1 MPISRRLKRRLANED
16 GFTLFELLIAMAVT
30 AVGLMALVSSFDHS
44 RDLVGV
50 AEKTEVAS
58 HQAERAM
65 ERVLAMPYAQV
76 AHAAA
81 PAHNPDTKHPAYY
94 VTGNPGTSYRWDQGA
109 TGPRSDNLEVD
120 NVNGQISNVSNWQ
133 DSASRLTGKTY
144 TFVTRT
150 GDLCA
155 TYTPPGGTAA
165 CTGDERGK
173 RVTIAVTVDGPR
185 PLGRPVLISSVMINP
200 AQTGG

>member
-1 MPISRRLKRRLANED
+1 MPTSRRRMRRLANED
-16 GFTLFELLIAMAVT
+16 GFTLFELLIAMAIT

-44 RDLVGV
+44 RELVSV

-65 ERVLAMPYAQV
+65 ERTLALPYAQV
-76 AHAAA
+76 AHVAA
-81 PAHNPDTKHPAYY
+81 PVHDNDTKHPAFY
-94 VTGNPGTSYRWDQGA
+94 VTSSSYQWDQGA
-109 TGPRSDNLEVD
+109 TGPQSDNLEVAA
-120 NVNGQISNVSNWQ
+120 NGLITNEATWQ
-133 DSASRLTGKTY
+133 DSASRLSGKTY

-155 TYTPPGGTAA
+155 TATICPA
-165 CTGDERGK
+165 GDQRGK

-185 PLGRPVLISSVMINP
+185 PLQRPVLISTVMTNP

>member
-1 MPISRRLKRRLANED
+1 MPTSRRRTRRLANED

-44 RDLVGV
+44 RELVSV

-65 ERVLAMPYAQV
+65 ERVLALPYAQV
-76 AHAAA
+76 AHTTA
-81 PAHNPDTKHPAYY
+81 PTNSTDPKNPAFY
-94 VTGNPGTSYRWDQGA
+94 VTGSSYQWDQGA

-120 NVNGQISNVSNWQ
+120 NVNGQISNVTNWQ

-150 GDLCA
+150 EDLCSA
-155 TYTPPGGTAA
+155 TGCPA
-165 CTGDERGK
+165 GDQRGK
-173 RVTIAVTVDGPR
+173 RVTVAVTVDGPR
-185 PLGRPVLISSVMINP
+185 PLSRPVLISSVMIDP
-200 AQTGG
+200 ATTGG

>member
-1 MPISRRLKRRLANED
+1 MPTSRRRTRRLADED

-44 RDLVGV
+44 RELVSV

-76 AHAAA
+76 AHSNA
-81 PAHNPDTKHPAYY
+81 PTHSTDPKNPAYY
-94 VTGNPGTSYRWDQGA
+94 VTGSAYQWDQGA

-120 NVNGQISNVSNWQ
+120 ATKGQISNVTDWQ

-150 GDLCA
+150 GDLCS
-155 TYTPPGGTAA
+155 AA
-165 CTGDERGK
+165 GCPSGDQRGR
-173 RVTIAVTVDGPR
+173 RVTVAVTVNGPR
-185 PLGRPVLISSVMINP
+185 PLSRPVLISSVTIDP
-200 AQTGG
+200 LTTGG

>member
-1 MPISRRLKRRLANED
+1 MPTSRRRTRRLANED
-16 GFTLFELLIAMAVT
+16 GLTLFELLIAMAIT

-44 RDLVGV
+44 RELVSV

-65 ERVLAMPYAQV
+65 ERTLALPYAQV
-76 AHAAA
+76 AHITA
-81 PAHNPDTKHPAYY
+81 PVHDNDTKHPAFY
-94 VTGNPGTSYRWDQGA
+94 VTGSSYQWDQDTSPQSDTFETAANGLVTNEA
-109 TGPRSDNLEVD
+109 TWE
-120 NVNGQISNVSNWQ
+120 
-133 DSASRLTGKTY
+133 DSASRLSGKTY

-150 GDLCA
+150 ADLCTDA
-155 TYTPPGGTAA
+155 TFCPAG
-165 CTGDERGK
+165 EQRGK

-185 PLGRPVLISSVMINP
+185 PLRRPVLISTVMTNP

>member
-1 MPISRRLKRRLANED
+1 MPTSRRRTRRLANED

-44 RDLVGV
+44 RELVSV

-58 HQAERAM
+58 HQAERAI

-76 AHAAA
+76 AHSTA
-81 PAHNPDTKHPAYY
+81 PTNSTDPKNPAYY
-94 VTGNPGTSYRWDQGA
+94 VTGSSYQWDQGT

-120 NVNGQISNVSNWQ
+120 ATNGQISNVTNWQ

-155 TYTPPGGTAA
+155 TATICPA
-165 CTGDERGK
+165 GDQRGK
-173 RVTIAVTVDGPR
+173 RVTVAVTVDGPR
-185 PLGRPVLISSVMINP
+185 APAKPVLISSVMINP
-200 AQTGG
+200 LTTGG

>member
-1 MPISRRLKRRLANED
+1 MPTSRRRTRRLANED

-30 AVGLMALVSSFDHS
+30 AIGLMALVSSFDHS
-44 RDLVGV
+44 RDLVSV

-76 AHAAA
+76 AHTTV
-81 PAHNPDTKHPAYY
+81 PAHDPDTKSPAYY
-94 VTGNPGTSYRWDQGA
+94 VAVSGGSYQWDQGT
-109 TGPRSDNLEVD
+109 TGPQSDNLETAANGLVT
-120 NVNGQISNVSNWQ
+120 NVATWQ

-150 GDLCA
+150 GDLCP
-155 TYTPPGGTAA
+155 TYTPPSGTAA
-165 CTGDERGK
+165 CAGTERGK
-173 RVTIAVTVDGPR
+173 RVTVAVTVDGPR
-185 PLGRPVLISSVMINP
+185 SLSKPVLISSVMIDP
-200 AQTGG
+200 ATTGG

>member
-1 MPISRRLKRRLANED
+1 MPTSRRLKRRLANED

-30 AVGLMALVSSFDHS
+30 AIGLMALVSSFDHS

-76 AHAAA
+76 AHTTA
-81 PAHNPDTKHPAYY
+81 PTRNSDPKHPAFY
-94 VTGNPGTSYRWDQGA
+94 VNVGGTSYQWDQGA
-109 TGPRSDNLEVD
+109 TGPRWDDFEVD
-120 NVNGQISNVSNWQ
+120 QVNGQISNVTNWQ
-133 DSASRLTGKTY
+133 DSTSRLTGKTY

-150 GDLCA
+150 GDLCSA
-155 TYTPPGGTAA
+155 TA
-165 CTGDERGK
+165 CPTGDQRGK

>member
-1 MPISRRLKRRLANED
+1 MPTSRTRLRRLANED

-44 RDLVGV
+44 RELVSV

-65 ERVLAMPYAQV
+65 ERVLALPYAQV
-76 AHAAA
+76 AHVTA
-81 PAHNPDTKHPAYY
+81 PLHDNDATHPAFY
-94 VTGNPGTSYRWDQGA
+94 VTGSSYQWDQGT
-109 TGPRSDNLEVD
+109 TGPQSDNLETAANGLIT
-120 NVNGQISNVSNWQ
+120 NVQTWQ
-133 DSASRLTGKTY
+133 DSASRLSGEIH

-150 GDLCA
+150 DDLCP
-155 TYTPPGGTAA
+155 TYTPASGTPA
-165 CTGDERGK
+165 CTGTERGK
-173 RVTIAVTVDGPR
+173 RVTVAVIVDGPR
-185 PLGRPVLISSVMINP
+185 PLRRPVLISSVMVDP

>member
-1 MPISRRLKRRLANED
+1 MPTSRRRRLASED

-30 AVGLMALVSSFDHS
+30 AVGLMALVSTFDHS

-58 HQAERAM
+58 HQAQRAM

-76 AHAAA
+76 AHVTGAA
-81 PAHNPDTKHPAYY
+81 PVNNPSSAHPAFY
-94 VTGNPGTSYRWDQGA
+94 VTGTSYQWDQGA
-109 TGPRSDNLEVD
+109 TGPQSDTLETAA
-120 NVNGQISNVSNWQ
+120 NGLITNEAPWE
-133 DSASRLTGKTY
+133 DSASRLSGKTY

-150 GDLCA
+150 ADLCTNA
-155 TYTPPGGTAA
+155 TFCPAG
-165 CTGDERGK
+165 EQRGK

-185 PLGRPVLISSVMINP
+185 PLKKPVLISTVMTNP

>member
-1 MPISRRLKRRLANED
+1 MPTSRRLKRRLANEG

-76 AHAAA
+76 AHTVA
-81 PAHNPDTKHPAYY
+81 PTNNPDPEHPASY
-94 VTGNPGTSYRWDQGA
+94 VTGTSYQWDQGA
-109 TGPRSDNLEVD
+109 TGPRSDLLEVD
-120 NVNGQISNVSNWQ
+120 QVNGQISNVSNWQ
-133 DSASRLTGKTY
+133 DSASRLTGKTH

-150 GDLCA
+150 GDLCSA
-155 TYTPPGGTAA
+155 TGCPA
-165 CTGDERGK
+165 GDQRGK
-173 RVTIAVTVDGPR
+173 RVTVAITVDGPR
-185 PLGRPVLISSVMINP
+185 PLGKPVLISSVMTNP

>member
-1 MPISRRLKRRLANED
+1 MPTSRARMRRLANED

-44 RDLVGV
+44 RDLVSV

-65 ERVLAMPYAQV
+65 ERTLALPYTQV
-76 AHAAA
+76 AHVTA
-81 PAHNPDTKHPAYY
+81 PAHDTDPKNPAYY
-94 VTGNPGTSYRWDQGA
+94 VSVSGGTYTWDQNA
-109 TGPRSDNLEVD
+109 TTGPRSDNLETAA
-120 NVNGQISNVSNWQ
+120 NGLVTNVSNWQ

-150 GDLCA
+150 SDLCNA
-155 TYTPPGGTAA
+155 TGCPA
-165 CTGDERGK
+165 GDQRGK
-173 RVTIAVTVDGPR
+173 RVTVAVTVDGPR
-185 PLGRPVLISSVMINP
+185 PLSKPVLISSVMINP
-200 AQTGG
+200 ATTG